1 MMHEG
6 KVRLLTEV
14 ETGGPHWQHDQFLSF
29 QDPQA
34 LSGAHVSALIE
45 GGK

>member
-14 ETGGPHWQHDQFLSF
+14 ETGGAHWQHDQFLSF
-29 QDPQA
+29 QDPQV
-34 LSGAHVSALIE
+34 LSGTHVSALIE
-45 GGK
+45 KKK